1 MLFYLGTVIFMG
13 SIVMIRY
20 QVKGKRGREE
30 KGVIGSDGS
39 LIYGQFLSI
48 IGAVDFRL
56 WL

>member
-30 KGVIGSDGS
+30 KGVIWSDGS